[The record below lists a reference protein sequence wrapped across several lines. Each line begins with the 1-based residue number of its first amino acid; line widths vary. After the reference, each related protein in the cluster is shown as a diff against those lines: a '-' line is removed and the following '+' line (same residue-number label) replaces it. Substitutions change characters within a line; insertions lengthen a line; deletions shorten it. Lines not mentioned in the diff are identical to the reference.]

1 MNKIN
6 TYVDRENNFVE
17 IFNPQ
22 NGFYV
27 RTGVLDEHNI
37 DTGIDPFLR
46 NFPSLLDIGVMGH
59 CKNSKFCNVG
69 CYQGKLAKP
78 NMSLDTFK
86 GIIDQCKGKTFEVA
100 LGGFGSPNEH
110 EDFVEIVKYAH
121 DNGVIPNYTT
131 SGIELTDEQIEATK
145 SFCGAV
151 AVSEYHMPYT
161 YDAINRFIEAGCKTN
176 IHYVLGNNSIDEAIE
191 RLENNDFPKGVN
203 AVIFLLFKNV
213 GCGKASNVLQYNDP
227 RVERFYSA
235 IENNRLSFKVGLD
248 ACNMPGVIN
257 FSKNI
262 NPVSTS
268 PCDGGSFSAY
278 ITSDNVM
285 LPCSFDNVTRNYA
298 FDLNGHTIDEAWKS
312 EKFEAFR
319 NYHRNSCPSCPSQ
332 NDCRGGCAIV
342 NEINLCNKEERLYYE
357 G

>member
-191 RLENNDFPKGVN
+191 RLENDDFPKGVN

-213 GCGKASNVLQYNDP
+213 GCGKTSNVLQYNDP
-227 RVERFYSA
+227 RVAKFYSA
-235 IENNRLSFKVGLD
+235 IENNKLSFKVGLD
-248 ACNMPGVIN
+248 ACNMPGVVN
-257 FSKNI
+257 FSKKI
-262 NPVSTS
+262 DPISTTA
-268 PCDGGSFSAY
+268 CDSGRFSAY
-278 ITSDNVM
+278 ISSDNFM
-285 LPCSFDNVTRNYA
+285 LPCSFDNITRKYA
-298 FDLNGHTIDEAWKS
+298 FNLSGHTIENAWNS
-312 EKFEAFR
+312 EQFEQFR
-319 NYHRNSCPSCPSQ
+319 NYHRKSCISCLRRD
-332 NDCRGGCAIV
+332 DCSGGCLLAP
-342 NEINLCNKEERLYYE
+342 EINLCERKEREYAI
-357 G
+357 